1 MATDPK
7 KEMDLEGVGRE
18 WEKEEPIRDHLRGD
32 AKRLF
37 PEGVSESIKVCCEEP
52 AHSVLKVLC
61 LRMALVEDLPQPQV
75 APLRD
80 EIERLYK
87 RCGVTTEDSIVYN
100 DGWVIRKL
108 CVFLKMKTRKHL
120 VSTVSWFGFRI
131 YIYISVSIFECY
143 PFVQ

>member
-120 VSTVSWFGFRI
+120 VSTVS
-131 YIYISVSIFECY
+131 
-143 PFVQ
+143 